1 MFSLL
6 FNASLHKKEGEPFLE
21 FLNDSYPFCSQ
32 FMSGQWYCYIL
43 LVLFS
48 FALPV
53 GIVGNIAALMAFS
66 CFRKT
71 ATPGTVF
78 LLNLALCDTAWLLIL
93 PFNIYFTLQRPYLR
107 GIHTFC
113 QLKKMSFNVNIY
125 GSIFFLTLVSFD
137 RYVGTVHPIRSL
149 GWWDVGRARLLSGTT
164 WALLLLGSIPDLF
177 VTFGVRRPG
186 NVTVCMDHIQGPF
199 EYVKTISLVRTLVG
213 FVLPFGAMLG
223 FYAETV
229 RAIWGLPGRRGGD
242 PKRGRSVTGK
252 PLLLI
257 TAALLVFMVS
267 FVPYHIMIV
276 ALVFLR
282 VRGLVTSANT
292 GVLYAAYEFL
302 EAMCSVSSC
311 LDPVL
316 YILASERFQKRLQRL
331 GRGRSA
337 RGGEERGGGGR
348 GPPIGL
354 CSRASRR
361 VGVEG

>member
-1 MFSLL
+1 MNVALSF
-6 FNASLHKKEGEPFLE
+6 APDGEAFLE
-21 FLNDSYPFCSQ
+21 FLNDSTPFCSQ
-32 FMSGQWYCYIL
+32 FISGQWYCYVL

-53 GIVGNIAALMAFS
+53 GIVGNIAALLAFS
-66 CFRKT
+66 CFRKM

-78 LLNLALCDTAWLLIL
+78 LLNLALCDSAWLLML

-113 QLKKMSFNVNIY
+113 QLKKVSFNVNIY

-149 GWWDVGRARLLSGTT
+149 GWWDVGRARLCSGAA

-199 EYVKTISLVRTLVG
+199 EYVKSISLVRTLVG
-213 FVLPFGAMLG
+213 FVLPFVAMLG
-223 FYAETV
+223 FYAGTV
-229 RAIWGLPGRRGGD
+229 RAIRGLPGWRRRGQG
-242 PKRGRSVTGK
+242 PKSGRSVSGK
-252 PLLLI
+252 PMLLI
-257 TAALLVFMVS
+257 TAALVLFTVS
-267 FVPYHIMIV
+267 FVPYHVMIV
-276 ALVFLR
+276 TLVFLR
-282 VRGLVTSANT
+282 VRGLVTPANT

-302 EAMCSVSSC
+302 EAMCSISSC

-316 YILASERFQKRLQRL
+316 YILASERFQKRLLSLRC
-331 GRGRSA
+331 GRS
-337 RGGEERGGGGR
+337 GRGGGEQGGEGSR
-348 GPPIGL
+348 HPIGF